1 MTTQSLV
8 ILYFGKKVTLFLLYD
23 KMCFCDSD
31 EGVGFAVQKGL
42 SASRS
47 QIRFF
52 KHNDMEDLERLL
64 LDQEKK
70 DKRVILY
77 CNFWYRMNAFIA
89 ES

>member
-1 MTTQSLV
+1 MWV
-8 ILYFGKKVTLFLLYD
+8 
-23 KMCFCDSD
+23 SD

-47 QIRFF
+47 QLKYF

-70 DKRVILY
+70 DKRVILLL
-77 CNFWYRMNAFIA
+77 W
-89 ES
+89 